1 MLDSVGITRPN
12 AGEKIRLQLEPDSE
26 PIRFRFA
33 RAMSRCIHAIGNAEQ
48 FLHVMSNFVG
58 DNVRLCE
65 SAACTQ
71 PFLELTEKTEV
82 DVNPSI
88 LRTIERTGCATG
100 ETAAGLNHV
109 REEHEPRFLVL
120 AAHLPEDLF
129 PGVFG
134 IGENYRDEF
143 RGRIA

>member
-1 MLDSVGITRPN
+1 
-12 AGEKIRLQLEPDSE
+12 
-26 PIRFRFA
+26 
-33 RAMSRCIHAIGNAEQ
+33 
-48 FLHVMSNFVG
+48 
-58 DNVRLCE
+58 
-65 SAACTQ
+65 
-71 PFLELTEKTEV
+71 LTKKTEV

-109 REEHEPRFLVL
+109 REEHEPRLLVL
-120 AAHLPEDLF
+120 AAHLPKDFL

-143 RGRIA
+143 RCLITGCLIVDLRRLR